1 MTNAGIELCAGRVM
15 HARLRPFVHRFVYRV
30 FCLRLRIDR
39 LPELAGFNSWLF
51 GVEKRRPVSFFSAD
65 HGARD
70 GSDLQHWLSELLT
83 NSQIDIRTGAVWL
96 QCFPRVFGY
105 VFIPVSFWFVHDEAG
120 SLRVL
125 VAEVNNTFGQRHQYV
140 LVAPGM
146 AEITEATEL
155 SCAKEFHVSPF
166 CAVRGGYRF
175 RTTSMAGLHRLAID
189 YHDPLETEEPLLR
202 TAIVTR
208 HGQFST
214 GVLFRYLLGMPMMTV
229 GVIMRI
235 HLQAFK
241 LWRQGARY
249 HSVPPLPEREATTND
264 AGGRG

>member
-1 MTNAGIELCAGRVM
+1 
-15 HARLRPFVHRFVYRV
+15 
-30 FCLRLRIDR
+30 
-39 LPELAGFNSWLF
+39 
-51 GVEKRRPVSFFSAD
+51 
-65 HGARD
+65 
-70 GSDLQHWLSELLT
+70 
-83 NSQIDIRTGAVWL
+83 
-96 QCFPRVFGY
+96 
-105 VFIPVSFWFVHDEAG
+105 
-120 SLRVL
+120 

-146 AEITEATEL
+146 AEITETTEL

-175 RTTSMAGLHRLAID
+175 RMTSMAGLHRLAID

-214 GVLFRYLLGMPMMTV
+214 RVLFRYLLGMPMMTV